1 MFNTVLVR
9 PFFNLLMLIYGV
21 VPGHDFGLA
30 IIIMTVLVRLLLW
43 PILAQQLRSQKKMQN
58 LAPDVA
64 RVKKAAKGDRQ
75 LESKML
81 MELYKEKEINPFA
94 SFVPLIIQFPL
105 FIALYLALRDVIKP
119 GEVAH
124 LIYHSLNNVAAI
136 KTIIAHPADFKP
148 SLFGLINLSKASP
161 ILALIAGGTQY
172 FQTKQLLP
180 KKVEKGDSQAQ
191 ALASTSKIFPILTF
205 IIGLKLPSALALY
218 WAVSSGVAILQQSVE
233 LKEDAGD
240 IEKMIDAPEPK
251 QIAAKPDSKKP
262 QPKKQKSG
270 KRKK

>member
-9 PFFNLLMLIYGV
+9 PLFNLLMLIYGV
-21 VPGHDFGLA
+21 VPGHDFGIA
-30 IIIMTVLVRLLLW
+30 VIIMTILVRLLLW

-58 LAPDVA
+58 LAPEVA
-64 RVKKAAKGDRQ
+64 RVKKQSKGDRQ
-75 LESKML
+75 LESKLL

-124 LIYHSLNNVAAI
+124 LIYPALHNIAAI

-148 SLFGLINLSKASP
+148 SLFGHVD
-161 ILALIAGGTQY
+161 LAKVNVVLAAIAGGTQY

-180 KKVEKGDSQAQ
+180 KKIEPGDSQAQ
-191 ALASTSKIFPILTF
+191 ALASTSKIFPVLTF
-205 IIGLKLPSALALY
+205 LIGLRLPSALALY
-218 WAVSSGVAILQQSVE
+218 WAVSSGVAILQQSIE
-233 LKEDAGD
+233 LKEDVSD
-240 IEKMIDAPEPK
+240 LEKVTVKQPSSAKLKPEK
-251 QIAAKPDSKKP
+251 AKK
-262 QPKKQKSG
+262 
-270 KRKK
+270 